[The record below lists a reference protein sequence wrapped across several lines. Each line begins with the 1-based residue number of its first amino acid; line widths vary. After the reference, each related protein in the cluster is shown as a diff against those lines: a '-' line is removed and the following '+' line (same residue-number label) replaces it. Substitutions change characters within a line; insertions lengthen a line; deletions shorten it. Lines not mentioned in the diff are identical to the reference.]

1 MSAPALLYE
10 KNGHVATVTMNRPE
24 ARNSINPEMLCR
36 LGDAWQ
42 DVNDDEQ
49 IRVVILT
56 GAGED
61 AFCAGADLDKLV
73 RMMQGLRPPESEWDE
88 RLKAD
93 FNLIYK
99 GLMRNYD
106 VIKPIVAAV
115 KGFCVAGGLEI
126 LNCCDI
132 RVAADD
138 AQFGLA
144 EVKWSLFPMGGST
157 VRIPRQVPWPIA
169 MELMLT
175 GERISAQEAH
185 RVCLINKVVPRDQV
199 IKEAQRYAAI
209 IADNGPIAVQAVKRS
224 ALAASG
230 LPIEKALEKEMEIGI
245 PVSMSEDAREGPKA
259 FKEKRKPV
267 FKGR

>member
-1 MSAPALLYE
+1 MSQPALLYE
-10 KNGHVATVTMNRPE
+10 KSGHIAMLTMNRPE
-24 ARNSINPEMLCR
+24 ARNAINPEMLCR
-36 LGDAWQ
+36 FADAWQ
-42 DVNDDEQ
+42 DVSDDPD
-49 IRVVILT
+49 IRVAILT
-56 GAGED
+56 GAGDD
-61 AFCAGADLDKLV
+61 AFCAGADLDRLV
-73 RMMQGLRPPESEWDE
+73 RMMQGLRPPENEWDE
-88 RLKAD
+88 RIKND
-93 FNLIYK
+93 VGLIYK

-157 VRIPRQVPWPIA
+157 VRIPRQIPWPIA
-169 MELMLT
+169 MEIMLT

-199 IKEAQRYAAI
+199 MKEASRYAAI
-209 IADNGPIAVQAVKRS
+209 IADNGPVAVQAVKRS
-224 ALAASG
+224 AVAASG
-230 LPIEKALEKEMEIGI
+230 LPLDQALEKELEIGI

>member
-1 MSAPALLYE
+1 MAEPALIYE
-10 KNGHVATVTMNRPE
+10 KSGPIATLTMNRPE
-24 ARNSINPEMLCR
+24 ARNAVNPEMLCR
-36 LGDAWQ
+36 LADAWQ
-42 DVNDDEQ
+42 DVNDDAA
-49 IRVVILT
+49 IRVAILT
-56 GAGED
+56 GAGEQ

-73 RMMQGLRPPESEWDE
+73 RMMQGAVPPENEYDE
-88 RLKAD
+88 RIKND
-93 FNLIYK
+93 VGVIYK
-99 GLMRNYD
+99 GFMRSLD
-106 VIKPIVAAV
+106 VYKPIVAAV

-157 VRIPRQVPWPIA
+157 VRIPRQIPWPIA

-175 GERISAQEAH
+175 GERISAQEAY
-185 RVCLINKVVPRDQV
+185 RVCLINKVVPAAQV
-199 IKEAQRYAAI
+199 MGEAHRYADILA
-209 IADNGPIAVQAVKRS
+209 ANGPLAVQAVKRS
-224 ALAASG
+224 ALAG
-230 LPIEKALEKEMEIGI
+230 LGVPTERALELEMEIGI

-259 FKEKRKPV
+259 FKEKRKPN